1 MLSSLSLDARC
12 SLQSKSVEAGFDE
25 VPAFGFTGDLGC
37 KGSTSLKTSFSLS
50 RFLLTSSIRS
60 TAELQSATRT
70 FPKRKTH
77 LVGRS
82 KSPEDPKEI
91 LRLHRTS
98 HLFTL
103 AIIIL
108 DIPQLLF
115 SIQDPIPH
123 IP

>member
-1 MLSSLSLDARC
+1 MLSPFSLDTRC
-12 SLQSKSVEAGFDE
+12 PLESESVESGLDKVA
-25 VPAFGFTGDLGC
+25 AFGFTGDLRC
-37 KGSTSLKTSFSLS
+37 KGGTSLKTSFSLS
-50 RFLLTSSIRS
+50 RFLLPSSVCS
-60 TAELQSATRT
+60 AAELMSVTAMCSES
-70 FPKRKTH
+70 KTH
-77 LVGRS
+77 LVRRGEG
-82 KSPEDPKEI
+82 PEDPKEI
-91 LRLHRTS
+91 LTLHRTS